1 MVILHARPAGQH
13 STTGVLATSIHAG
26 RARRPGRG
34 VRSARARREKTRR
47 TRATA
52 RTRRRAGD
60 APGAAPVYQV
70 TVAGSCCAAHQHCCY
85 CVAAT
90 TWYMRSPVMDV
101 AEATAPLRLLVL
113 ALILILVAVNGL
125 ENGLSRTPHRGWT
138 TWNKFRCNVGDNVS
152 VTPLGETLLP
162 LNEG

>member
-1 MVILHARPAGQH
+1 
-13 STTGVLATSIHAG
+13 
-26 RARRPGRG
+26 
-34 VRSARARREKTRR
+34 
-47 TRATA
+47 
-52 RTRRRAGD
+52 
-60 APGAAPVYQV
+60 
-70 TVAGSCCAAHQHCCY
+70 
-85 CVAAT
+85 
-90 TWYMRSPVMDV
+90 MDV

-152 VTPLGETLLP
+152 VTPLGEALLP